1 MKFLYLW
8 LAVIILALFSS
19 HGLKAE
25 EGKTKQSQ
33 TLFIELN
40 ALNQL
45 NQACRLSFVMKNN
58 LNAAIEELAMEVVL
72 FNQSQQVTSMLL
84 IKNKKMP
91 VRKTLVRQYNLKN
104 TQCSSI
110 SQVLVNDIKVC
121 RGQNLTAET
130 CLQSLDLSSRTSAKL
145 GS

>member
-1 MKFLYLW
+1 MKFLYLR
-8 LAVIILALFSS
+8 LAVIMLALFSS

-25 EGKTKQSQ
+25 EGTAKQSQ
-33 TLFIELN
+33 SLFIELN

-84 IKNKKMP
+84 IKSQKMP
-91 VRKTLVRQYNLKN
+91 VHKTLVRQYSLKN

-110 SQVLVNDIKVC
+110 SQVLINDIKVC
-121 RGQNLTAET
+121 HGQNLTAET

>member
-1 MKFLYLW
+1 MKFFYLR
-8 LAVIILALFSS
+8 LAVMVLVLFSAF
-19 HGLKAE
+19 GLRAE
-25 EGKTKQSQ
+25 EVKNTLSQ

-40 ALNQL
+40 ALNQ
-45 NQACRLSFVMKNN
+45 QQQSCRLSFVMKNN
-58 LNAAIEELAMEVVL
+58 LNSAIEELAMEVVL

-84 IKNKKMP
+84 IKSQKMP
-91 VRKTLVRQYNLKN
+91 VRKTLVRQYSLKN

-110 SQVLVNDIKVC
+110 SQVLVNDVKVC
-121 RGQNLTAET
+121 RGQNLTGET